1 METAKRIIILLATLA
16 LIVGA
21 VQSAE
26 KPAETKSA
34 VASAAG
40 QISNTRS
47 ASCVV
52 RITAHPAVLPL
63 TFDTIQY
70 LLHSSGVAGKAA
82 RDTLGLPPDVA
93 SGLFTIE
100 ELYSAPAVSM
110 PLYPPGQTPPVGPGF
125 GDYGNLESPSGE
137 PPASPESL
145 AEPEQP
151 GEEEPSPST
160 TGYNLLPRSSPMPAA
175 PPIPRGTYG
184 RLGGYGGGYGGYG
197 GGYGGYGGSY
207 GGGGFGS
214 GYGFN
219 AVPGG
224 LPPANPEQPVVA
236 VEQTLLFGLVV
247 NFDTPWP
254 VQKPTI
260 EARPAAEELMHA
272 IVTNLREN
280 LLRVWGEQRM
290 RLDSQ
295 EKTAQEEA
303 QRSQRILEDYQQEL
317 RKLAGSRNLSRTEI
331 LSRCEELR
339 NKLERAQMDMA
350 SDELMIKSI
359 GEQIAQTMNKL
370 DTQIKEDAVTSEL
383 ERMLKIQTDRYA
395 TAEQLHAQSTA
406 SSAEVADALEKVTRA
421 RIELAQRREQLSK
434 AAGGDKISSLNNR
447 VADLSLKMTQM
458 KAYQERFEKQLA
470 EAEELL
476 TKADTYELLSLKAD
490 LERQNLQQ
498 ALVWRDAISRQIRML
513 QEPQVSVLG
522 GQ

>member
-1 METAKRIIILLATLA
+1 METAKRITILLAVVFLT
-16 LIVGA
+16 IGT

-26 KPAETKSA
+26 KPAETKAA

-52 RITAHPAVLPL
+52 RVTAHPAVLPL

-93 SGLFTIE
+93 SDLFTIE

-110 PLYPPGQTPPVGPGF
+110 PLYPPGQTPPVGSGF

-137 PPASPESL
+137 PPTPPEGL
-145 AEPEQP
+145 PEPEQP
-151 GEEEPSPST
+151 TEEEPPPST
-160 TGYNLLPRSSPMPAA
+160 TGYNLRPRSSPMPVAS
-175 PPIPRGTYG
+175 IPRVTYG

-207 GGGGFGS
+207 GGGSYG
-214 GYGFN
+214 GYGFGTG
-219 AVPGG
+219 PRG
-224 LPPANPEQPVVA
+224 LAPTNSEQPVAADEFCFHLKVDIVDIKDSQAKPAA
-236 VEQTLLFGLVV
+236 VEFMNAL
-247 NFDTPWP
+247 
-254 VQKPTI
+254 
-260 EARPAAEELMHA
+260 
-272 IVTNLREN
+272 VTNLRDN
-280 LLRVWGEQRM
+280 LKGVWIEQLE
-290 RLDSQ
+290 RLTRQ
-295 EKTAQEEA
+295 EDIAIEETNRA
-303 QRSQRILEDYQQEL
+303 ERKLADYQQEL
-317 RKLAGSRNLSRTEI
+317 RKLAGSRNLSRTVI
-331 LSRCEELR
+331 LSRCDILR
-339 NKLERAQMDMA
+339 EKLEATQMNMA
-350 SDELMIKSI
+350 SDELMLKSI
-359 GEQIAQTMNKL
+359 SEQIAQTREKL
-370 DTQIKEDAVTSEL
+370 AAQIKEEPVIAEL

-395 TAEQLHAQSTA
+395 AAEQLHALSTA

-421 RIELAQRREQLSK
+421 RIELAQRREQLNR
-434 AAGGDKISSLNNR
+434 AAGGDKISSLNNKL
-447 VADLSLKMTQM
+447 ADLSLRVTQ
-458 KAYQERFEKQLA
+458 ADAQRRRLEQQLT

-476 TKADTYELLSLKAD
+476 TKADTYELLSLKAN

>member
-21 VQSAE
+21 GQSAE
-26 KPAETKSA
+26 KTAETKAA

-82 RDTLGLPPDVA
+82 RDTLGLPPDAA
-93 SGLFTIE
+93 SDFFTIE

-125 GDYGNLESPSGE
+125 GDYGYFESPSDE
-137 PPASPESL
+137 PPTSSKSLSETEQPTEEESSAATTSDKPQIASPMSV
-145 AEPEQP
+145 P
-151 GEEEPSPST
+151 T
-160 TGYNLLPRSSPMPAA
+160 TGV
-175 PPIPRGTYG
+175 PIPRGGYG
-184 RLGGYGGGYGGYG
+184 RLKGYGGGGYGGYG
-197 GGYGGYGGSY
+197 VGGYGGSY

-214 GYGFN
+214 GYGFGTG
-219 AVPGG
+219 PRG
-224 LPPANPEQPVVA
+224 LAPTSSEQPVAADEFFFRLKVDIKDS
-236 VEQTLLFGLVV
+236 Q
-247 NFDTPWP
+247 
-254 VQKPTI
+254 
-260 EARPAAEELMHA
+260 ARPAAEEFMNAL
-272 IVTNLREN
+272 VTNLRDN
-280 LLRVWGEQRM
+280 LKRVWDEQRE
-290 RLDSQ
+290 RLDRQAS
-295 EKTAQEEA
+295 TVNEEA
-303 QRSQRILEDYQQEL
+303 EGAEKKLADYQQEL
-317 RKLAGSRNLSRTEI
+317 RKLAGSRNLSRTVI
-331 LSRCEELR
+331 VSRCEELR

-476 TKADTYELLSLKAD
+476 TKADTYELLSLKAN